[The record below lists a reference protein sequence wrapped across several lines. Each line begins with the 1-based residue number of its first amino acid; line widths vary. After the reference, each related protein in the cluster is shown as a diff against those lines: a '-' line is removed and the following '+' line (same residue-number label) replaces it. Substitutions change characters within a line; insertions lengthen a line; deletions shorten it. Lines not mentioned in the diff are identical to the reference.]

1 MPWRKGTDWV
11 CPHNNTRTYNFF
23 FFVDLIFLYLSPKSL
38 LPLSCQQPFQQTHYQ
53 LCKPCLPS
61 FSLKPCSWLASWC
74 CRVQAR
80 VLVPVRRSSGILLG
94 LTYGGLDSG
103 LQSQLQAW
111 QHHTFTWKWIHCW
124 HAPFCLVLSFSR
136 WQQQPSQS
144 SLGDTQK
151 HSGLG
156 RKKQETK
163 GKSHPENLN
172 QQIVTSKGELLMFL

>member
-80 VLVPVRRSSGILLG
+80 VLVPVRRSLAFYWDWPMVAWTRGYNRNFRLDNTTHLLG
-94 LTYGGLDSG
+94 NGFIVDM
-103 LQSQLQAW
+103 
-111 QHHTFTWKWIHCW
+111 HHF
-124 HAPFCLVLSFSR
+124 VLSYLSR
-136 WQQQPSQS
+136 GGNNSRRKARLATLKNILAS
-144 SLGDTQK
+144 GEKNRKQK
-151 HSGLG
+151 
-156 RKKQETK
+156 
-163 GKSHPENLN
+163 ENPI
-172 QQIVTSKGELLMFL
+172 QKISTSKL

>member
-11 CPHNNTRTYNFF
+11 CLHNNTRTYNFF

-74 CRVQAR
+74 CRVQAW

-124 HAPFCLVLSFSR
+124 LDMHHFVLSYLSR
-136 WQQQPSQS
+136 GGNNSRRKARLATLKNILAS
-144 SLGDTQK
+144 GEKNRKQK
-151 HSGLG
+151 
-156 RKKQETK
+156 
-163 GKSHPENLN
+163 ENPI
-172 QQIVTSKGELLMFL
+172 QKISTSKL